1 MSNSKIFAWV
11 IALTI
16 IVAPITAFLV
26 VAFGGHSAPTTY
38 RDPGT
43 GCEYLVSPNG
53 ALVPRFNDRRQAGCD
68 K

>member
-1 MSNSKIFAWV
+1 MNNLKILAWAF
-11 IALTI
+11 ALTI
-16 IVAPITAFLV
+16 MVAPITAFVV
-26 VAFGGHSAPTTY
+26 VAYGGGSPTTY

-53 ALVPRFNDRRQAGCD
+53 TLVPRFNDRRQAGCD